1 MHLTMACVC
10 VSRETGKKKRPLAC
24 IKLVIRMEMK
34 IAEMSDTG
42 QVERKVTAWER
53 SYQQPDPQQ
62 RPVLPLRWS
71 VAHTLWGFC
80 GGNHD
85 LFLLTCFL
93 RVTMKEK
100 TLTQWLHLTCK
111 ILSLARFSIATC
123 PSTLLERWTHSLRK
137 NGRAVLQKHH
147 HLFFLHV
154 LFLFMCFLRAA
165 CTKEI

>member
-1 MHLTMACVC
+1 MLSHTFYPNLPIFLHRYICHICDILQLWTKACVC
-10 VSRETGKKKRPLAC
+10 VSRDTGKKKRPLAC

-80 GGNHD
+80 GGNQD
-85 LFLLTCFL
+85 LFLFTCFL
-93 RVTMKEK
+93 RVTAKQK
-100 TLTQWLHLTCK
+100 TLTQWLHLTRK
-111 ILSLARFSIATC
+111 IWSSTWSSTATC
-123 PSTLLERWTHSLRK
+123 TSTPVERRTHSFK
-137 NGRAVLQKHH
+137 DQK
-147 HLFFLHV
+147 
-154 LFLFMCFLRAA
+154 
-165 CTKEI
+165 T